1 MKHKFI
7 LSLMAVSMMLLGT
20 QPLTV
25 HAAQIQ
31 EEIIQTEQVSGDGYE
46 IVEHYDTVR
55 SLETS
60 GVLNVTTLCPE
71 GFGLNT
77 YVMLMDEAGNTYR
90 ISLSAE
96 NDYWGQIYLAPG
108 DYQVT
113 EVSVFHDYKQEYP
126 FVITERYIT
135 LAENENKTLIFAM
148 KEYEQLKQEIVEKTS
163 EKLMAKDNQEIV
175 FSDAQFYDTGLD
187 GVTMQGTGIL
197 FYEVEHLGTSKGTM
211 EVCGHATG
219 DYEIVV
225 KIVKTG
231 VLGEAVFQI
240 SLDGGNSFVGQD
252 IVSESS
258 RIGDAGVTLYF
269 KTEQDTVEFMQG
281 DEYHVSVPE
290 TFTVVASKAG
300 AANLIVTGHPLEEH
314 DFTVTVLSSGGLGKS
329 RFTVESTKGPAI
341 RVTDVVPES
350 GIYELED
357 DITLVFSDSTAYERG
372 LVFTVTIES
381 NDKTFDYTPVY
392 VLLGIAVS
400 GAAAAFSIMG
410 SRREKDSEYRIRQ
423 YKWQKEEQEYDR

>member
-1 MKHKFI
+1 MKLEFI
-7 LSLMAVSMMLLGT
+7 LYLMAAGMMLLGT
-20 QPLTV
+20 KTLEI
-25 HAAQIQ
+25 HAAEIP
-31 EEIIQTEQVSGDGYE
+31 EKIIQTEQVTSDGYE
-46 IVEHYDTVR
+46 IVEHYDTVK
-55 SLETS
+55 SSEVS

-113 EVSVFHDYKQEYP
+113 EVSVFDDYKQEYP
-126 FVITERYIT
+126 FAITERDIT
-135 LAENENKTLIFAM
+135 LGENENKTLTFAM
-148 KEYEQLKQEIVEKTS
+148 KEYEQLEQEIAKKAA
-163 EKLMAKDNQEIV
+163 EKLTGKDNQEIV
-175 FSDAQFYDTGLD
+175 FSDAQFYSTGLD

-197 FYEVEHLGTSKGTM
+197 FYEVEHMGNGTGTM

-240 SLDGGNSFVGQD
+240 SLDGGNSFIGQD

-258 RIGDAGVTLYF
+258 RIGDAGITLYF
-269 KTEQDTVEFMQG
+269 KTEQDTVEFIQG

-290 TFTVVASKAG
+290 TFPVVASKAG
-300 AANLIVTGHPLEEH
+300 TANLVVTGHPLEEH

-329 RFTVESTKGPAI
+329 RFTVESTKGPEI

-357 DITLVFSDSTAYERG
+357 DITLMFSDSAAYERG
-372 LVFTVTIES
+372 LVFTVTMES
-381 NDKTFDYTPVY
+381 NDKTFNYTPVY
-392 VLLGIAVS
+392 ILLGIAVS
-400 GAAAAFSIMG
+400 GAAAAFSVLG
-410 SRREKDSEYRIRQ
+410 SRKEKDSEYRIRQ
-423 YKWQKEEQEYDR
+423 YKWQKEEREYDR